1 MITIKTQFFY
11 DDEATIEIDNA
22 TSLLQY
28 PSSMC
33 IFEKSTRM
41 ICRNVFGMSS
51 FFRLS
56 AFYRH
61 SLLRDDINLSHS
73 LLNILK
79 KKIIILPFALLCSST
94 WRRYVRKK
102 FFIVINA
109 KHMCEK
115 MNFFISAV
123 STRRGWIFIWWH
135 LSSSLSSVSY
145 RSGKCLDIIMIFKTM
160 EMVFYSTF

>member
-1 MITIKTQFFY
+1 MITIKTQFFF
-11 DDEATIEIDNA
+11 DDESTIEIDNA

-28 PSSMC
+28 PSSMY

-79 KKIIILPFALLCSST
+79 KKNYHPSVRSSLLLDMKEICEEKILYCYQCQAYVWIDEFFYICGINATRLNFHMMTSFIII
-94 WRRYVRKK
+94 
-102 FFIVINA
+102 IVS
-109 KHMCEK
+109 
-115 MNFFISAV
+115 FIS
-123 STRRGWIFIWWH
+123 IWKM
-135 LSSSLSSVSY
+135 
-145 RSGKCLDIIMIFKTM
+145 SGYNHDF
-160 EMVFYSTF
+160 

>member
-1 MITIKTQFFY
+1 MITIKTQFFF
-11 DDEATIEIDNA
+11 DDESTIEIDNA

-28 PSSMC
+28 PSSMY

-51 FFRLS
+51 FFPLS

-79 KKIIILPFALLCSST
+79 KK
-94 WRRYVRKK
+94 K
-102 FFIVINA
+102 
-109 KHMCEK
+109 
-115 MNFFISAV
+115 
-123 STRRGWIFIWWH
+123 
-135 LSSSLSSVSY
+135 LSSFRSLFFAP
-145 RSGKCLDIIMIFKTM
+145 RHEGDM
-160 EMVFYSTF
+160 